1 VSRSYVPLILLLSSL
16 WGASYLFIKVAGRE
30 ISPASMMLARV
41 SAALVL
47 LLAFLAWRGELGL
60 LRAPWGAYG
69 LGLTNAAIPFTLIAW
84 GERHIDSGVAAVAN
98 ASVPIFVAVLAIWF
112 RPDERS
118 KGWRLVGILLGLVG
132 VAVLA
137 GSSPDA
143 GWWYVAGTLAVV
155 LASISYA
162 SAGLWGKHLIVR
174 TPGPVLATTSLVGAF
189 VVLLPL
195 GLAQA
200 PSAVPSAKAIGC
212 VLALAVLGTAAAQ
225 LIWFRLLRSFGTSRS
240 SLVTYLMPATA
251 LLYGVLLLG
260 EPLTWPELAG
270 FVLILGGVALG
281 SGILAGR
288 VEPQPP
294 DTQPQPAPA
303 R

>member
-1 VSRSYVPLILLLSSL
+1 MTRSYVPLILLLSSL

-30 ISPASMMLARV
+30 ISPAPMMLARV
-41 SAALVL
+41 TVAIVL
-47 LLAFLAWRGELGL
+47 LLTFLAARGELGR
-60 LRAPWGAYG
+60 LRAPWGAYA
-69 LGLTNAAIPFTLIAW
+69 LGVTNSAVPFTLIAW

-98 ASVPIFVAVLAIWF
+98 ASVPIFVAILAVWF

-118 KGWRLVGILLGLVG
+118 RGWRLVGILLGIVG

-137 GSSPDA
+137 GSSPGS

-162 SAGLWGKHLIVR
+162 TAGLWGKHLIVR
-174 TPGPVLATTSLVGAF
+174 TPGPVLATTSLIGAF
-189 VVLLPL
+189 VVLLPF
-195 GLAQA
+195 GVAQA
-200 PSAVPSAKAIGC
+200 PSELPSAKAIGC

-260 EPLTWPELAG
+260 EPITWSELAG

-281 SGILAGR
+281 SGIFAGR
-288 VEPQPP
+288 IQPEPQSAE
-294 DTQPQPAPA
+294 PQPAPA